1 MIIYDDKKAQA
12 LKLERNIDIDE
23 IVELIIDKKYLDIL
37 EHPKR
42 GNQQIFILSYK
53 DYIHVVPFVVD
64 KNNDIV
70 IKTVFPGRNFH
81 KIYKEVLK
89 WKIN

>member
-1 MIIYDDKKAQA
+1 MIIYDDKKAKT

-42 GNQQIFILSYK
+42 SNQQIFILSYK

-64 KNNDIV
+64 KNDDIV
-70 IKTVFPGRNFH
+70 IKTVFPSRNFH
-81 KIYKEVLK
+81 KIYKESLK
-89 WKIN
+89 

>member
-1 MIIYDDKKAQA
+1 MIIYDDKKVQA
-12 LKLERNIDIDE
+12 LKSERNIDIDE

-53 DYIHVVPFVVD
+53 NYTHAVPFIVD
-64 KNNDIV
+64 KNDNII
-70 IKTVFPGRNFH
+70 IKTVFPSRNFH
-81 KIYKEVLK
+81 KIYKESLK
-89 WKIN
+89 